1 MTPQCPSPLVRSS
14 YVDDELTA
22 ADVAALEAHLDGCPA
37 CRTRIAALKRER
49 LLLREMLNGGE
60 LVPIPAMRRPFG
72 WKDLVLGFAGLFA
85 VGSIASTVWS
95 AVDDAVPSGLR
106 WLSPLDPGRL
116 FDSAIDLVVFL
127 TREGS
132 SMLTSVTQFAATA
145 VLVALLGWASVA
157 LSKRRAGGAAMLSV
171 LLLVLALPQLG
182 HSAEIRRN
190 DGLTTVA
197 AGETVD
203 DTLLAIGE
211 TVSIDGNVNGDL
223 LAFARHVTVRGNVSG
238 DVISGAETVDIQ
250 GTVGGNVFGGARAVT
265 LSQARVRGNLYAG
278 ASDVSITAG
287 SEIMGNAVAG
297 ANSVKLDG
305 NVGVDLFGF
314 AREVVIRGNVQRN
327 VETRGSTVTVV
338 APARVGGNLTA
349 HVEDPSGVRVT
360 QGTVIGTVDTQVD
373 DRFGARG
380 PRSEPANKYLSVG
393 FYTGQLV
400 RLGAAFVTGLLL
412 FWLFPSLQTL
422 SITSAGA
429 ALRAAGIGLITA
441 VTLPAVVFIAC
452 ITVIGIPIGILGA
465 VAWALGLYF
474 AKTLVA
480 QVIGRQLFK
489 NREGIMPH
497 YAATLFV
504 GLVIVL
510 IAVNLPW
517 VGWLVGLLATLVGL
531 GLLVGHVSERSGRT
545 LA

>member
-1 MTPQCPSPLVRSS
+1 MTTQCPSPLVRST
-14 YVDDELTA
+14 YVDGELA
-22 ADVAALEAHLDGCPA
+22 AVDVTTFEAHLDTCAA
-37 CRTRIAALKRER
+37 CRTRIAALRRER
-49 LLLREMLNGGE
+49 LLLREVLNVGE
-60 LVPIPAMRRPFG
+60 LAPIPAMRRPFG

-95 AVDDAVPSGLR
+95 AIDDAVPSGLR

-116 FDSAIDLVVFL
+116 FDSCIDLVVFL

-132 SMLTSVTQFAATA
+132 SMLTSVTQFAAAA
-145 VLVALLGWASVA
+145 VLLALFGWVGAALL
-157 LSKRRAGGAAMLSV
+157 KQRAGGAAMLSV

-182 HSAEIRRN
+182 HSAEIRRT

-211 TVSIDGNVNGDL
+211 TVDIDGDVNGDL

-265 LSQARVRGNLYAG
+265 LSQARIRGNLYAG
-278 ASDVSITAG
+278 GREVSIAAG
-287 SEIMGNAVAG
+287 TEIMGNALAGGNSINVAG
-297 ANSVKLDG
+297 S
-305 NVGVDLFGF
+305 VGVDLYGF

-349 HVEDPSGVRVT
+349 HVDDPAGVRVS
-360 QGTVIGTVDTQVD
+360 QGTVIGNVDTQVD
-373 DRFGARG
+373 DRFARG
-380 PRSEPANKYLSVG
+380 PRHEPVNKYLTFG
-393 FYTGQLV
+393 FYASQVV

-412 FWLFPSLQTL
+412 FWLLPGLQTL
-422 SITSAGA
+422 SIASAGA
-429 ALRAAGIGLITA
+429 ALRATGIGLITA
-441 VTLPAVVFIAC
+441 VTLPVVAFIAC
-452 ITVIGIPIGILGA
+452 ITVIGIPIGIL
-465 VAWALGLYF
+465 VALSWAIGLYF

-480 QVIGRQLFK
+480 QIVGRLLFA
-489 NREGIMPH
+489 NREGVMPH
-497 YAATLFV
+497 FAATLFV

-517 VGWLVGLLATLVGL
+517 IGWLVGLVATLLGL
-531 GLLVGHVSERSGRT
+531 GLLVAYISDRSGRT